1 MIQSENIAKLLRISA
16 KSPFQPTVGRAALQV
31 PSSSI
36 CLPTGLLKICAKT
49 TQIPINSM
57 KIYHV
62 CYADDLV
69 IFSSTKEGLQKS
81 LDITLNLFS
90 KWNLTINNYQ
100 SNFSIKEVIKES
112 MSSILMV
119 PLLKMLSRSYKLA
132 STSKAGQAWDS

>member
-1 MIQSENIAKLLRISA
+1 
-16 KSPFQPTVGRAALQV
+16 
-31 PSSSI
+31 
-36 CLPTGLLKICAKT
+36 
-49 TQIPINSM
+49 M

-90 KWNLTINNYQ
+90 KWNLKINNYQ

-112 MSSILMV
+112 MSSILMI

-132 STSKAGQAWDS
+132 STSKAGQDWD